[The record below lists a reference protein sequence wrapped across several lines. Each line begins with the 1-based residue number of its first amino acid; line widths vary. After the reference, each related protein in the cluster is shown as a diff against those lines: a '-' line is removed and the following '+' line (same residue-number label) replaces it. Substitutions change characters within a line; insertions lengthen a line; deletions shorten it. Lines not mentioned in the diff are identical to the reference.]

1 MNDDGATRT
10 GFLSGFHAHCDQV
23 SASFEIRTTQFKA
36 AGDLVVVSTV
46 AGAVGG
52 SSEPRTESIGAL
64 TSAASS
70 SPSLLSHKQD
80 GGLPCRHL
88 LGCKGNE

>member
-1 MNDDGATRT
+1 MRT
-10 GFLSGFHAHCDQV
+10 AP
-23 SASFEIRTTQFKA
+23 FKA
-36 AGDLVVVSTV
+36 AGDLVVASTV
-46 AGAVGG
+46 ASAVGG
-52 SSEPRTESIGAL
+52 SSEPWAETTPAL